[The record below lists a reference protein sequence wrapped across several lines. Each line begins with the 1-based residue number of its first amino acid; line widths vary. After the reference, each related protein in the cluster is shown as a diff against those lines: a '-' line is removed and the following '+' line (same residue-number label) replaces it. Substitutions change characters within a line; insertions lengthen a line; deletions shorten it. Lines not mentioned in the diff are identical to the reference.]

1 MLKINPLKSKHG
13 NLINGPLEINPN
25 VYEDDRGFFYESWN
39 LKTFKEVFKNENINF
54 VQDNHSRSSIG
65 VLRGLHYQVP
75 PFGQGKLVRCTLG
88 EIYDVALDLRE
99 NSTTFGESIGI
110 KLSSI
115 KKNQFWIPEGFAHG
129 FLTLSNFAEVQY
141 KATNFW
147 NKSSERSIKWNDEDL
162 KIDWPIKEIGGAII
176 KTNKKDKNGKKL
188 KDIILEGDI
197 FL

>member
-1 MLKINPLKSKHG
+1 MSKIKPLKSQHG
-13 NLINGPLEINPN
+13 NLINGPLEIIPN